1 MFKGDN
7 ELGLIRMSEGNFLLP
22 DDEIPGLTP
31 SMALKFPRDTMHSA
45 NLLANVS
52 FEPTNSFN
60 FFANDFLTNIPMF
73 DDSCNQGT
81 IQRKFLEVT
90 SWIGALGYS
99 DFAKFDV
106 HGNTETNVEF
116 PFDLWFEPNPEL
128 RALWPDKR
136 DVPFTE

>member
-1 MFKGDN
+1 
-7 ELGLIRMSEGNFLLP
+7 
-22 DDEIPGLTP
+22 
-31 SMALKFPRDTMHSA
+31 MHSA